1 MTQHWQIRI
10 SGQPKK
16 RPNIELLVQAVLALA
31 EQLREQATDH
41 EVAQVDQKPDVPG
54 EAP

>member
-1 MTQHWQIRI
+1 MTQHWRIRI

-31 EQLREQATDH
+31 EQLHVEATDR
-41 EVAQVDQKPDVPG
+41 EVVRDRQQPDTPQ
-54 EAP
+54 ETP